1 MSDNKGVKNSPKQK
15 TAVSPYEASESVK
28 QMFDSA
34 TLMRVE
40 KEENPFK
47 GKQDLNRTKRHNF
60 PPNNQRSESPQTSNY
75 VQISNQAEPQ

>member
-1 MSDNKGVKNSPKQK
+1 MENKGVKNSPKQK
-15 TAVSPYEASESVK
+15 PAVSVENAYEASESVK

-47 GKQDLNRTKRHNF
+47 GK
-60 PPNNQRSESPQTSNY
+60 
-75 VQISNQAEPQ
+75 